1 MNVKSKIKIFLLGMT
16 LYSHGLIAQPYWE
29 VGTVLNDSVY
39 NKKINTCMLT
49 PEASLIEFP
58 AIALNSPE
66 RLLLQF
72 DDFDFDSQD
81 YMYAIYH
88 CNADWSISD
97 LHSSIYIDGFA
108 ENFIQEYEFSF
119 NTKQSYVH
127 YELNLPNEDFNFNCS
142 GNYVITVYDAN
153 EPDIPLLTKRF
164 MVYDNQLL
172 VGAKVSQATLARGRY
187 TDHEVDV
194 IVNFTN
200 INYVNPVQDVYVSI
214 YQGHRWDNVISG
226 LPPSFVE
233 QKRLVYDYELETS
246 FEGGNEYRFFDTK
259 STRFYTERVQK
270 IIKDTADIVL
280 LYPDIPWAGQ
290 AYSFYPDIE
299 GYFVPNIMER
309 DDERTQADYVWVNF
323 CLQQNPFVDEGDVY
337 VYGALTDWN
346 LQEQAKLKYDED
358 LGCYETSL
366 FLKQGYYNY
375 TYLFVPEETQVPS
388 QVHVDGNFFQ
398 TAQDYY
404 VFVYLYDY
412 DFGYERLLGMR
423 KVTTKGMF

>member
-1 MNVKSKIKIFLLGMT
+1 MKVKDLIKIIILFVFLFVQSL
-16 LYSHGLIAQPYWE
+16 SAQPNWK
-29 VGTVLNDSVY
+29 VGTILNDSVY
-39 NKKINTCMLT
+39 SNKVKTCMLT
-49 PEASLIEFP
+49 PVESLIEFP

-81 YMYAIYH
+81 YMYTINH

-97 LHSSIYIDGFA
+97 LHSSLFIEGFP
-108 ENFIQEYEFSF
+108 ENYIQEYEFSF
-119 NTKQSYVH
+119 NTKLSYVH
-127 YELNLPNEDFNFNCS
+127 YDLILPNNDFQFNCS
-142 GNYVITVYDAN
+142 GNYVITVYDVN
-153 EPDIPLLTKRF
+153 EPDVPMLTKRF
-164 MVYDNQLL
+164 MVYDEQLL
-172 VGAKVSQATLARGRY
+172 VGAKVKQATLARGRY
-187 TDHEVDV
+187 TNHEVDV

-200 INYVNPVQDVYVSI
+200 LDYVNPVQDVYLAI
-214 YQGHRWDNVISG
+214 YQGHRWDNVIAG

-233 QKRLVYDYELETS
+233 QKRLVYDYEEETS
-246 FEGGNEYRFFDTK
+246 FDGGNEYRFFDTK

-299 GYFVPNIMER
+299 GYYVPNIMER
-309 DDERTQADYVWVNF
+309 DDARTEANYVWVNF
-323 CLQQNPFVDEGDVY
+323 CLQQNPFIDKGDVY

-346 LQEQAKLKYDED
+346 LQEQAKLKYDES

-375 TYLFVPEETQVPS
+375 TYLFVPEETNVPS
-388 QVHVDGNFFQ
+388 QVHVDGSFFQ
-398 TAQDYY
+398 TSQDYY

-412 DFGYERLLGMR
+412 DFGYDRLLGMR